1 MKALVTGGVGFIG
14 SNLVDA
20 LLQRGDDVVVFDHRA
35 AVPSDVCDD
44 VAVQALLTPDVDVV
58 VHLAAKTSVID
69 TITDPAGTF
78 RTNLEATVRL
88 AEQCRRQGIKRFV
101 FASTSAAVGAG
112 AGAGGLIDEDS
123 TLAPLTPYGASKA
136 AAECALSAY
145 RHAYGIDVV
154 SLRFTNV
161 YGPGMEAANKRTA
174 VAQMLRAARDG
185 HEFDLYGDG
194 HHVRDYVFVT
204 DVVDALLAAAD
215 GAVGADVV
223 CFGSGMSVSV
233 LELADIV
240 GQVTGRPLN
249 IRTQPPRDGEMP
261 AVRVGLARA
270 RLYGLV
276 ARVPLEEGL
285 SRTWLPAGAPA
296 ARGD

>member
-1 MKALVTGGVGFIG
+1 MKALVTGGAGFIG
-14 SNLVDA
+14 SNLVAA
-20 LLQRGDDVVVFDHRA
+20 LSERGDDVVVFDNRA

-44 VAVQALLTPDVDVV
+44 LAVQALLTPGVDVV

-69 TITDPAGTF
+69 TINDPAGTF

-88 AEQCRRQGIKRFV
+88 AEQCRLHGVKRFV

-112 AGAGGLIDEDS
+112 AGSGGLMDEDS

-145 RHAYGIDVV
+145 RHAYGIDIV

-161 YGPGMEAANKRTA
+161 YGPGMEAADKRTA
-174 VAQMLRAARDG
+174 VAQMLRAARNG

-194 HHVRDYVFVT
+194 NHVRDYVFIT
-204 DVVDALLAAAD
+204 DVVDALIAAAD

-223 CFGSGMSVSV
+223 CFGSGTSVSV
-233 LELADIV
+233 LELAEIV
-240 GQVTGRPLN
+240 GRVTGRPLP
-249 IRTQPPRDGEMP
+249 IRSQPPRIGEMP

-270 RLYGLV
+270 RSFGLI
-276 ARVPLEEGL
+276 ARVTLEEGL
-285 SRTWLPAGAPA
+285 VRTWLPTGESVPH
-296 ARGD
+296 GD

>member
-1 MKALVTGGVGFIG
+1 MKALVTGGAGFIG
-14 SNLVDA
+14 SNLVAA
-20 LLQRGDDVVVFDHRA
+20 LSERGDDVVVFDNRA

-44 VAVQALLTPDVDVV
+44 LAVQALLTPDVDVV

-88 AEQCRRQGIKRFV
+88 AEQCRLHGVKRFV

-112 AGAGGLIDEDS
+112 AGSGGLMDEDS

-145 RHAYGIDVV
+145 RHAYGIDIV

-161 YGPGMEAANKRTA
+161 YGPGMEAADKRTA
-174 VAQMLRAARDG
+174 VAQMLRAARNG

-194 HHVRDYVFVT
+194 NHVRDYVFIT
-204 DVVDALLAAAD
+204 DVVDALIAAAD

-223 CFGSGMSVSV
+223 CFGSGTSVSV
-233 LELADIV
+233 LELAEIV
-240 GQVTGRPLN
+240 GRVTGRPLP
-249 IRTQPPRDGEMP
+249 IRSQPPRIGEMP

-270 RLYGLV
+270 RSFGLI
-276 ARVPLEEGL
+276 ARVTLEEGL
-285 SRTWLPAGAPA
+285 VRTWLPTGESVPH
-296 ARGD
+296 GD